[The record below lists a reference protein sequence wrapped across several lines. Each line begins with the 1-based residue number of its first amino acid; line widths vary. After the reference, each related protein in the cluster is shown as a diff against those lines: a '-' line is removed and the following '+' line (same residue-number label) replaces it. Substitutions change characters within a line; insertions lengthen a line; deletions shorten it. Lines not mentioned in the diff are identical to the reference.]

1 MAFSIKKRKLD
12 ISTILTA
19 VKAQNISGALDGTN
33 SSTAS
38 STLMAVLREKTAF
51 GVASTITFPEADNS
65 RVSRN
70 INDIQ
75 YNTLGIT
82 VVAPNFIIPGSG
94 SFKIV
99 ARANFSAT
107 WQVITTS
114 GNWGV
119 VRSRLYLRDETN
131 NVNEVLVGDSY
142 FGEQIQIDVN
152 NRALPAQGVATLTG
166 VFTQATTTTYSIQ
179 QICNT
184 QFQNVR
190 IMGYPQ
196 LPPTKTGGTPVLTES
211 TNPEYYVNVEITKLA

>member
-1 MAFSIKKRKLD
+1 MSSFKINSLNL
-12 ISTILTA
+12 STILSILKT
-19 VKAQNISGALDGTN
+19 QLGSQESQT
-33 SSTAS
+33 
-38 STLMAVLREKTAF
+38 AVLRETTAF
-51 GVASTITFPEADNS
+51 GVPSTITFATEIDNI

-82 VVAPNFIIPGSG
+82 VEAPNFTIPGSG
-94 SFKIV
+94 TFEIS
-99 ARANFSAT
+99 ARANFTAT

-119 VRSRLYLRDETN
+119 VRSRLYLRNETDN
-131 NVNEVLVGDSY
+131 LNDVLIGDSS

-152 NRALPAQGVATLTG
+152 NRALPCQGVALLTG
-166 VFTQATTTTYSIQ
+166 IFTQSKTTTYSLQ

-196 LPPTKTGGTPVLTES
+196 LYPAKTGGSPIS
-211 TNPEYYVNVEITKLA
+211 TSSTDPEYYANVKITKISTST

>member
-1 MAFSIKKRKLD
+1 MSSVKTRKLD
-12 ISTILTA
+12 ISTILA
-19 VKAQNISGALDGTN
+19 VVKAQTGPPEIQT
-33 SSTAS
+33 
-38 STLMAVLREKTAF
+38 AVLRETTAF
-51 GVASTITFPEADNS
+51 GVPSTITFATEIDNI

-82 VVAPNFIIPGSG
+82 VEAPNFTIPGSG
-94 SFKIV
+94 TFEIS
-99 ARANFSAT
+99 ARANFTAT

-119 VRSRLYLRDETN
+119 VRSRLYLRNETDN
-131 NVNEVLVGDSY
+131 LDSVLIGDNC

-152 NRALPAQGVATLTG
+152 NRALPCQGVAPLTG
-166 VFTQATTTTYSIQ
+166 VFTQTKTTTYSLQ

-196 LPPTKTGGTPVLTES
+196 LYPAKTGGSPIS
-211 TNPEYYVNVEITKLA
+211 TSSTDPEYYANVKITKIAS